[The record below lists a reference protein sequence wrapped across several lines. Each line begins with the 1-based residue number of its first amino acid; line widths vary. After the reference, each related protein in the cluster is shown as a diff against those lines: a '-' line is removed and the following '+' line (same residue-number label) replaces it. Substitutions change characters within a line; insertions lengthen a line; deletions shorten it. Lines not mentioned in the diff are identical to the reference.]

1 MSNNTNL
8 FGCCSGEKNHIISE
22 YQYILAKALIEDR
35 EFFDEMLPGLD
46 VNETFLGVMPLK
58 TIIGTLIDMRAR
70 YKNEVTYDA
79 LEIEVV
85 RKTRDKYNLAEVKE
99 TFERLRE
106 DIPVEK
112 QDMCKEQFIYWKQ
125 FVVLARIG
133 NACVD
138 MLKEPWFMSDA
149 KLNKMIGEVQDLA
162 GRMEQVTGGTVS
174 KSNDW
179 TV

>member
-8 FGCCSGEKNHIISE
+8 FGCCSGEKNRIISE
-22 YQYILAKALIEDR
+22 YQYILAKVLIEDR

-46 VNETFLGVMPLK
+46 INETFLGAMPLK
-58 TIIGTLIDMRAR
+58 TIVGTLIDMRSR
-70 YKNEVTYDA
+70 YNNEVTYDA

-85 RKTRDKYNLAEVKE
+85 RKTHNDYVLEEVKE
-99 TFERLRE
+99 TFKKLRE
-106 DIPVEK
+106 DVPVEK
-112 QDMCKEQFIYWKQ
+112 LEMCKEQFNYWKQ
-125 FVVLARIG
+125 FIILARIG

-149 KLNKMIGEVQDLA
+149 RLNKMIGEVQYLA
-162 GRMEQVTGGTVS
+162 GQMQQVTGSTVS

-179 TV
+179 TE